1 MMNDKKIRMS
11 HRLWSIEYQEE
22 VLKEI
27 KKSRSLLDGTI
38 RKRFKL

>member
-1 MMNDKKIRMS
+1 MTKTKIRMG
-11 HRLWSIEYQEE
+11 HRLWSVEYQEE